1 MEENKKG
8 IGINRVLCIG
18 LVLAMLTTC
27 FLVGMPGDA
36 DVGYDDSISAVSKQ
50 KSYTPHDPI
59 SINGNAGFTSQAV
72 SEGWAGDGTEGN
84 PYIIKNYDIN
94 ASSAHGIKIRN
105 TNAYFIIRNCVIHD
119 GYGVYPHYYGIY
131 FYNVQNGK
139 IDNVTSYNNN
149 YGVYL
154 YYSSNNNTIT
164 NCAVYNNSRGI
175 SLDSSSNNN
184 TITNC
189 AVYNNSHYGIEL
201 YKSSNNNTIT
211 NCDVYNNSHGIEL
224 QSSSNNNTITNCDV
238 YNNEI
243 GIMLGSSSNNNQ
255 ITNCDVYYNSYGIY
269 LSHSSNNQITNC
281 AVYNNDV
288 GIYLPYSSNN
298 NTITNCDVYNNS
310 FHGIWLYFSS
320 NNNITNCAVYNN
332 SRGIY
337 LDYSSNNNITNCAV
351 YNNYDNGI
359 RLDYSSNNILR
370 DNVLENNTYNFG
382 VLGWDVS
389 DYEQD
394 IDTSNT
400 INGKP
405 IYYIIEQ
412 SGLVFNCF
420 QTMSTGYLGLI
431 SCSNILVE
439 NCTFTDN
446 IQGLLLVNTSYATIT
461 NCAVY
466 NNEYYGIWLDSS
478 SNNEIHYNNIY
489 GNTDYG
495 VYNWNSEIEYQANA
509 THNWWGEASGPG
521 GQGPGSGDNVSSNV
535 LYDPWLT
542 EPWTGGVVNI
552 PPIAHIDSITP
563 NPATEGKTVTFTG
576 HGTDTDGTIVAY
588 NWRSS
593 KDGQLSTLA
602 SFSTSSLS
610 VGTHTIYFKVQ
621 DNNGAWSSEVSDTLV
636 ITTESTVESPPAPK
650 EEPKGFIPGF
660 ETVFLLVAVM
670 LAAVVIVMKKKKNCI
685 CIANAVCC
693 I

>member
-1 MEENKKG
+1 
-8 IGINRVLCIG
+8 
-18 LVLAMLTTC
+18 MLTTC

-154 YYSSNNNTIT
+154 YYSSNNNT
-164 NCAVYNNSRGI
+164 
-175 SLDSSSNNN
+175 
-184 TITNC
+184 
-189 AVYNNSHYGIEL
+189 
-201 YKSSNNNTIT
+201 
-211 NCDVYNNSHGIEL
+211 
-224 QSSSNNNTITNCDV
+224 
-238 YNNEI
+238 
-243 GIMLGSSSNNNQ
+243 
-255 ITNCDVYYNSYGIY
+255 
-269 LSHSSNNQITNC
+269 
-281 AVYNNDV
+281 
-288 GIYLPYSSNN
+288 
-298 NTITNCDVYNNS
+298 
-310 FHGIWLYFSS
+310 
-320 NNNITNCAVYNN
+320 ITNCAVYNN